1 MDAALS
7 NGGTIF
13 SEDGKKV
20 TINSEEWIEAWD
32 GFGKWIHDDIEV
44 LLRSSLCLRF
54 QAAEKPFLRAAVPVL
69 HTVYG
74 KKTSL
79 KRVFPQILPCVF
91 MTSKNFQKFCAVS
104 TLFFFLCMTY
114 SLSIFYVNRMR

>member
-1 MDAALS
+1 MRPGS
-7 NGGTIF
+7 IF
-13 SEDGKKV
+13 
-20 TINSEEWIEAWD
+20 I
-32 GFGKWIHDDIEV
+32 IEV

-91 MTSKNFQKFCAVS
+91 MPSKNFQKFCAVS
-104 TLFFFLCMTY
+104 TLFFFLSMTY